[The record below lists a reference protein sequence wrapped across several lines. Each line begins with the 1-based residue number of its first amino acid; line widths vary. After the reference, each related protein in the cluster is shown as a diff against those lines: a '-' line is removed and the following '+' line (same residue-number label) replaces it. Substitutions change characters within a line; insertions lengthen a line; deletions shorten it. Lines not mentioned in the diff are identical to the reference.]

1 MPYRAH
7 IYGLLAEFDGPERLV
22 EAAEK
27 VHEAGYRRT
36 DAREPFAPGH
46 GDLRI

>member
-7 IYGLLAEFDGPERLV
+7 IYGLLAEFDGPEALIA
-22 EAAEK
+22 AAEK

-36 DAREPFAPGH
+36 DEISP
-46 GDLRI
+46 